1 MINKQSAIMMA
12 LLAFASDANGQAATL
27 QEYVDAQEAL
37 AIGERECDS
46 SGLATDLTDLG
57 ATAEITTASHQLPG
71 SGHETQIQGVTQV
84 PNRQASGM
92 HMSGVCDVSF
102 ASEPHSHCAVGKI
115 GVERG

>member
-46 SGLATDLTDLG
+46 AGLATDLG
-57 ATAEITTASHQLPG
+57 ATAEITTALD
-71 SGHETQIQGVTQV
+71 E
-84 PNRQASGM
+84 
-92 HMSGVCDVSF
+92 
-102 ASEPHSHCAVGKI
+102 E
-115 GVERG
+115 GVERETYTRFTLYAPSSG

>member
-46 SGLATDLTDLG
+46 AGLATDLTDLG
-57 ATAEITTASHQLPG
+57 ATAEITTALD
-71 SGHETQIQGVTQV
+71 E
-84 PNRQASGM
+84 
-92 HMSGVCDVSF
+92 
-102 ASEPHSHCAVGKI
+102 E
-115 GVERG
+115 GVERETYTRFTLYAPASG